1 MPNNKENARI
11 NKKSDMV
18 IGMEDYVMM
27 KEWMR
32 YLINWFKDKWIVKNM
47 IECLMNWWVN
57 DTKENLMPWYKWK
70 QAKLF
75 FQIRWEKNHWN
86 LHKWIHLRLVKWLN
100 FKKINE
106 FYLNAI
112 WHLHGINYWWNY
124 NKILKKICDSPLTVH
139 TLV

>member
-57 DTKENLMPWYKWK
+57 DTKENLMLGFSI
-70 QAKLF
+70 QILF
-75 FQIRWEKNHWN
+75 SRKHCTPCYFTQ
-86 LHKWIHLRLVKWLN
+86 
-100 FKKINE
+100 
-106 FYLNAI
+106 
-112 WHLHGINYWWNY
+112 
-124 NKILKKICDSPLTVH
+124 S
-139 TLV
+139 